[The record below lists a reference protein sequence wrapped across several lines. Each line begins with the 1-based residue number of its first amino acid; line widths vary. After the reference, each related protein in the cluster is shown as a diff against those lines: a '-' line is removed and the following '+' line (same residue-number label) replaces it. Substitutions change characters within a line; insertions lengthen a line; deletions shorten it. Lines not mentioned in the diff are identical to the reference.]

1 MAILLPQ
8 GYTNYNHY
16 RGIIV
21 IIIIIICNHRFVIVI
36 ISNYKGIIVI
46 IIIIIYHAV
55 NTVLILIIISP
66 MPTKRK
72 WIPFLQEID
81 VSATPEGKA
90 LTEFSEQRVRQRE
103 GIKEGERMM
112 ESSYVV

>member
-1 MAILLPQ
+1 
-8 GYTNYNHY
+8 
-16 RGIIV
+16 
-21 IIIIIICNHRFVIVI
+21 
-36 ISNYKGIIVI
+36 
-46 IIIIIYHAV
+46 
-55 NTVLILIIISP
+55 